1 MDGVLVKTDISACF
15 LLFNFI
21 KYKQNK
27 VNKKKVFSLLSHVS
41 CFEKQIG
48 DMTGDM
54 E

>member
-1 MDGVLVKTDISACF
+1 MDGVLGKTDTSACF

-27 VNKKKVFSLLSHVS
+27 VNKKVFSLLSHVS

>member
-1 MDGVLVKTDISACF
+1 MDGILVKTDISACF

-21 KYKQNK
+21 KHKQNK
-27 VNKKKVFSLLSHVS
+27 VNKKVFSLFSHVF

-48 DMTGDM
+48 DMMGDM